1 MIMRMEAKFIRRRRV
16 VFAIVVMMITAMFT
30 YATRDVCYVGQP
42 EGNMFGYGSCTQ
54 MIDRVIE
61 EGK

>member
-1 MIMRMEAKFIRRRRV
+1 MRMEAKFVRRRRM
-16 VFAIVVMMITAMFT
+16 VFAIVVVMITAMFT

-42 EGNMFGYGSCTQ
+42 EGNMFGYGSCMQ
-54 MIDRVIE
+54 MIDQVID

>member
-1 MIMRMEAKFIRRRRV
+1 MRMEAKFIRRRRV

-42 EGNMFGYGSCTQ
+42 EGNMFGYGSCMQ

>member
-1 MIMRMEAKFIRRRRV
+1 MEAKFVRRRRM
-16 VFAIVVMMITAMFT
+16 VFAIVVVMITAMFT

-42 EGNMFGYGSCTQ
+42 EGNMFGYGSCMQ
-54 MIDRVIE
+54 MIDQVID

>member
-1 MIMRMEAKFIRRRRV
+1 MEAKFVRRRRM
-16 VFAIVVMMITAMFT
+16 VFAIVVVMITAMFT

-42 EGNMFGYGSCTQ
+42 EGNMFGYGSCMQ
-54 MIDRVIE
+54 MIDKVID

>member
-1 MIMRMEAKFIRRRRV
+1 MRMEAKFVRRRRM
-16 VFAIVVMMITAMFT
+16 VFAIVVVMITAMFT

-42 EGNMFGYGSCTQ
+42 EGNMFGYGSCMQ
-54 MIDRVIE
+54 MIDKVID

>member
-1 MIMRMEAKFIRRRRV
+1 MRMEAKFIRRRRV

>member
-1 MIMRMEAKFIRRRRV
+1 MRMEAKFIRRRRV

-42 EGNMFGYGSCTQ
+42 EGNMFGYGSCMQ

-61 EGK
+61 AGK

>member
-1 MIMRMEAKFIRRRRV
+1 MRMEAKFVRRRRM
-16 VFAIVVMMITAMFT
+16 VFAIVVVMITAMFT

-42 EGNMFGYGSCTQ
+42 EGNMFGYGSCMQ
-54 MIDRVIE
+54 MIDRVID